1 MRTIFKVES
10 MSCHHCKMRIEN
22 SLKSLQDIKKFSI
35 DLQQKEVII
44 EGNISPEEVK
54 SAIGAAGYQAVQ
66 IENK

>member
-1 MRTIFKVES
+1 VRTIFKVET
-10 MSCHHCKMRIEN
+10 MSCYHCKMRIEN

-44 EGNISPEEVK
+44 EGNVSPEEVE

-66 IENK
+66 IENE